1 LGGEFFG
8 ALFENLETIGP
19 MIGEIGLHVV
29 CTRVRCVRW
38 GKKGQRFK
46 KGKGKVEGW
55 VVGKRKKKGG
65 GEERVLNENEI

>member
-1 LGGEFFG
+1 
-8 ALFENLETIGP
+8 
-19 MIGEIGLHVV
+19 MIGEVGLLVV

-46 KGKGKVEGW
+46 KGKGKVDGW
-55 VVGKRKKKGG
+55 GGGVRGKGPKKRAGG